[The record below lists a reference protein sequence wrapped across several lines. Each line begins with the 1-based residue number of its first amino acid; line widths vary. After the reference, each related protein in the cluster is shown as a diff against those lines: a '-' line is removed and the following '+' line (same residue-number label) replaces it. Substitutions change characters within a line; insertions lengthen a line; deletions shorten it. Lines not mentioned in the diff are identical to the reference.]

1 MLYERQH
8 LSILKSRMAEPRRRI
23 QIIMGPRQ
31 VGKSTLVG
39 QFTDSTDVPYDFFA
53 ADGVNRFDT
62 TWIPARWQE
71 ARMRMDL
78 HKSQEH
84 ILIIDEIQKILGWS
98 EQVKKEW
105 DADTR
110 NKRNL
115 KVILLGSSR
124 ILLEKGLNES
134 LEGRFEPIKM
144 GFWEW
149 QEMRDAFGFSIEQY
163 IYFGGFPGL
172 AHDINDEDRWRGLMD
187 SSIITPIL
195 TRDILEIE
203 EIRNPALLRQVF
215 ELACMESAKELSLT
229 KMQGTMNSGT
239 VPTIKNY
246 LNILDQTMTVK
257 PLQKYAPSPIKE
269 KNSVPKMQVYNSA
282 FRNRSGLYTFEE
294 ALTDAT
300 EWGRQ
305 VESAVGAYLANRSQL
320 DGFELLYW
328 RNDKKKE
335 CDYVLKNGQ
344 ALIAIEVKSSSAD
357 DTSGYELFKQLYAD
371 HITSAFIVGPEGLP
385 LDDFFSIDLK
395 TLFRKQ
401 R

>member
-1 MLYERQH
+1 MDYKRQH
-8 LSILKSRMAEPRRRI
+8 LSILKSRMGEPRKRI

-31 VGKSTLVG
+31 VGKSTLVY
-39 QFTDSTDVPYDFFA
+39 QFCDDIDTPYDYFS

-62 TWIPARWQE
+62 AWIPNHWQE
-71 ARMRMDL
+71 ARMKMDL
-78 HKSQEH
+78 HEDKER
-84 ILIIDEIQKILGWS
+84 ILIIDEVQKIEGWS

-105 DADTR
+105 DEDTR
-110 NKRNL
+110 KKRNL

-124 ILLEKGLNES
+124 VLLQKGLDES

-149 QEMRDAFGFSIEQY
+149 GEMRDAFGSTMQQY

-172 AHDINDEDRWRGLMD
+172 ALDIHDEDRWRDLMED
-187 SSIITPIL
+187 TIITPIL

-203 EIRNPALLRQVF
+203 GIRNPALLRQVF
-215 ELACMESAKELSLT
+215 ELACMESARELSLT

-239 VPTIKNY
+239 VPTIKSY

-257 PLQKYAPSPIKE
+257 PLQKYAPSIIKE

-282 FRNRSGLYTFEE
+282 FRNRYGQFTFEE
-294 ALTDAT
+294 AVTSPA

-305 VESAVGAYLANRSQL
+305 VESAVGAHLANRSQL
-320 DGFELLYW
+320 DGFDLLYW
-328 RNDKKKE
+328 RDDRKNE
-335 CDYVLKNGQ
+335 CDYVLKKGQ
-344 ALIAIEVKSSSAD
+344 SLVAIEVKSSSTE
-357 DTSGYELFKQLYAD
+357 DTTGFEKFKSLYAE

-385 LDDFFSIDLK
+385 LEDFFCLDLK
-395 TLFRKQ
+395 KLFRKE
-401 R
+401 

>member
-1 MLYERQH
+1 MQYERQH
-8 LSILKSRMAEPRRRI
+8 LAILKSRMAEPRRRM

-31 VGKSTLVG
+31 VGKSTLVY
-39 QFTDSTDVPYDFFA
+39 QFCDGLDTPYDFFS
-53 ADGVNRFDT
+53 ADGVGRFDT
-62 TWIPARWQE
+62 TWIPNHWQE
-71 ARMRMDL
+71 ARMKMDL
-78 HKSQEH
+78 HGDREH
-84 ILIIDEIQKILGWS
+84 IIIIDEVQKIFGWS

-105 DADTR
+105 DEDTR

-124 ILLEKGLNES
+124 VLLQKGLDES

-149 QEMRDAFGFSIEQY
+149 NEMRDAFGFTMLQY

-172 AHDINDEDRWRGLMD
+172 APDIHDEDRWRNLMED
-187 SSIITPIL
+187 SIITPIL

-215 ELACMESAKELSLT
+215 ELACMESARELSLT
-229 KMQGTMNSGT
+229 KMQGTMNGGT

-257 PLQKYAPSPIKE
+257 PLQKYAPSVVKE
-269 KNSVPKMQVYNSA
+269 KNSVPKMQVFNSA
-282 FRNRSGLYTFEE
+282 FRNRYGLFSYEE
-294 ALTDAT
+294 AVANPT

-305 VESAVGAYLANRSQL
+305 VESAVGAHLANRSLL

-328 RNDKKKE
+328 RDEHKKE
-335 CDYVLKNGQ
+335 CDYVLKKGQ
-344 ALIAIEVKSSSAD
+344 ALVAIEVKSSSAD
-357 DTSGYELFKQLYAD
+357 DTSGFEKFKELYGEHLTA
-371 HITSAFIVGPEGLP
+371 ALIVGPEGLP
-385 LDDFFSIDLK
+385 LEDFFEMDLK
-395 TLFRKQ
+395 QLFKKN
-401 R
+401 

>member
-1 MLYERQH
+1 MLYERQQ
-8 LSILKSRMAEPRRRI
+8 LTVLKSRMSELRRRM

-39 QFTDSTDVPYDFFA
+39 QFIDSTDVPFDFFA
-53 ADGVNRFDT
+53 ADAVNRYDT

-78 HKSQEH
+78 HEDREH
-84 ILIIDEIQKILGWS
+84 ILIIDEIQKIIGWS

-124 ILLEKGLNES
+124 VLLEKGLNES

-144 GFWEW
+144 GYWDW
-149 QEMRDAFGFSIEQY
+149 QEMRDAFDFNIEQY

-172 AHDINDEDRWRGLMD
+172 ASDINDEDRWRDLME
-187 SSIITPIL
+187 STIITPIL

-215 ELACMESAKELSLT
+215 ELACMESARELSLT

-257 PLQKYAPSPIKE
+257 PLQKYSPSPIKE

-282 FRNRSGLYTFEE
+282 VRNRYGLHTFEE

-305 VESAVGAYLANRSQL
+305 VESAVGAHLANRSQL

-335 CDYVLKNGQ
+335 CDYILKKGQ
-344 ALIAIEVKSSSAD
+344 ALVAIEVKSSSAD

-371 HITSAFIVGPEGLP
+371 RITSAFIVGPEGLP
-385 LDDFFSIDLK
+385 LEDFFCINLK
-395 TLFRKQ
+395 TLFRK
-401 R
+401 

>member
-1 MLYERQH
+1 MQFERQH
-8 LSILKSRMAEPRRRI
+8 LGILRRRMAEPRRRM

-31 VGKSTLVG
+31 VGKSTVVY
-39 QFTDSTDVPYDFFA
+39 QFCDDVDVPPYDYFS

-62 TWIPARWQE
+62 SWIPNRWQE
-71 ARMRMDL
+71 ARMKMDL
-78 HKSQEH
+78 HEDKEH
-84 ILIIDEIQKILGWS
+84 ILIIDEVQKIDGWS

-105 DADTR
+105 DEDTR
-110 NKRNL
+110 KKRNL

-124 ILLEKGLNES
+124 VLLQKGLEES
-134 LEGRFEPIKM
+134 LEGRFESIKM

-149 QEMRDAFGFSIEQY
+149 SEMRDAFGFTLQQY

-172 AHDINDEDRWRGLMD
+172 APDIGDEDRWRSLMED
-187 SSIITPIL
+187 TIISPIL

-215 ELACMESAKELSLT
+215 ELACIESARELSLT

-239 VPTIKNY
+239 VPTIKSY
-246 LNILDQTMTVK
+246 LNILDQTMAVK
-257 PLQKYAPSPIKE
+257 PMQKYALSVIKE

-282 FRNRSGLYTFEE
+282 FRNRYGQFSFEE
-294 ALTDAT
+294 AVTDPT

-305 VESAVGAYLANRSQL
+305 VESAVGAHLANRSQL

-328 RNDKKKE
+328 RDEHKKE
-335 CDYVLKNGQ
+335 CDYVLKKGQ
-344 ALIAIEVKSSSAD
+344 TLVAIEVKSNRAK
-357 DTSGYELFKQLYAD
+357 DTSGFELFRKIYAER
-371 HITSAFIVGPEGLP
+371 ITAAFIVGPEGLP
-385 LDDFFSIDLK
+385 LEDFFALDLNK
-395 TLFRKQ
+395 LFRK

>member
-1 MLYERQH
+1 MSEL
-8 LSILKSRMAEPRRRI
+8 RRRM

-39 QFTDSTDVPYDFFA
+39 QFIDSTDVPFDFFA
-53 ADGVNRFDT
+53 ADAVNRYDT

-78 HKSQEH
+78 HEDREH
-84 ILIIDEIQKILGWS
+84 ILIIDEIQKIIGWS

-124 ILLEKGLNES
+124 VLLEKGLNES

-144 GFWEW
+144 GYWDW
-149 QEMRDAFGFSIEQY
+149 QEMRDAFDFNIEQY

-172 AHDINDEDRWRGLMD
+172 ASDINDEDRWRDLME
-187 SSIITPIL
+187 STIITPIL

-215 ELACMESAKELSLT
+215 ELACMESARELSLT

-257 PLQKYAPSPIKE
+257 PLQKYSPSPIKE

-282 FRNRSGLYTFEE
+282 FRNRYGLHTFEE

-305 VESAVGAYLANRSQL
+305 VESAVGAHLANRSQL

-335 CDYVLKNGQ
+335 CDYILKKGQ
-344 ALIAIEVKSSSAD
+344 ALVAIEVKSSSAD

-371 HITSAFIVGPEGLP
+371 RITSAFIVGPEGLP
-385 LDDFFSIDLK
+385 LEDFFCINLK
-395 TLFRKQ
+395 TLFRK
-401 R
+401 

>member
-1 MLYERQH
+1 MLYERSH
-8 LSILKSRMAEPRRRI
+8 LALLKSRMAEPRRRM

-39 QFTDSTDVPYDFFA
+39 QFIDGIKTPFDSFA

-62 TWIPARWQE
+62 SWIPARWQE
-71 ARMRMDL
+71 ARMKMDL
-78 HKSQEH
+78 NRAAEH
-84 ILIIDEIQKILGWS
+84 ILIIDEIQKIIGWS

-110 NKRNL
+110 EKRNL

-124 ILLEKGLNES
+124 ALLEKGLNES
-134 LEGRFEPIKM
+134 LEGRFETIKM

-149 QEMRDAFGFSIEQY
+149 QEMHDAFGFNMQQY

-172 AHDINDEDRWRGLMD
+172 APDIRDEDRWRNLMED
-187 SSIITPIL
+187 TIITPIL

-215 ELACMESAKELSLT
+215 ELACMESARELSLT

-239 VPTIKNY
+239 VPTIKTY
-246 LNILDQTMTVK
+246 LNILDQTMSLK
-257 PLQKYAPSPIKE
+257 PIQKYSPSPIKE

-282 FRNRSGLYTFEE
+282 FRNRYGLYSFKE
-294 ALTDAT
+294 AMTDSA

-305 VESAVGAYLANRSQL
+305 VESAVGAHLANRSIL
-320 DGFELLYW
+320 DGFDLLYW
-328 RNDKKKE
+328 RNDRKKE
-335 CDYVLKNGQ
+335 CDYVLKKGQ
-344 ALIAIEVKSSSAD
+344 ALVAIEVKSSTAD
-357 DTSGYELFKQLYAD
+357 DTKGFQEFSKLYAEC
-371 HITSAFIVGPEGLP
+371 ITSALIVGPEGLP
-385 LDDFFSIDLK
+385 LDDFFRIDLK
-395 TLFRKQ
+395 SLFKK
-401 R
+401 

>member
-1 MLYERQH
+1 MLYERQQ
-8 LSILKSRMAEPRRRI
+8 LTVLKSRMSELRRRM

-39 QFTDSTDVPYDFFA
+39 QFIDSTDVPFDFFA
-53 ADGVNRFDT
+53 ADAVNRYDT

-78 HKSQEH
+78 HEDREH
-84 ILIIDEIQKILGWS
+84 ILIIDEIQKIIGWS

-124 ILLEKGLNES
+124 VLLEKGLNES

-144 GFWEW
+144 GYWDW
-149 QEMRDAFGFSIEQY
+149 QEMRDAFDFNIEQY

-172 AHDINDEDRWRGLMD
+172 ASDINDEDRWRDLME
-187 SSIITPIL
+187 STIITPIL

-215 ELACMESAKELSLT
+215 EIACMESARELSLT
-229 KMQGTMNSGT
+229 KMQGMMNSGT

-257 PLQKYAPSPIKE
+257 PLQKYSPSPIKE

-282 FRNRSGLYTFEE
+282 FRNRYGLHTFEE

-305 VESAVGAYLANRSQL
+305 VESAVGAHLANRSQL

-335 CDYVLKNGQ
+335 CDYILKKGQ
-344 ALIAIEVKSSSAD
+344 ALVAIEVKSSSAD

-371 HITSAFIVGPEGLP
+371 RITSAFIVGPEGLP
-385 LDDFFSIDLK
+385 LEDFFCINLK
-395 TLFRKQ
+395 TLFRK
-401 R
+401 

>member
-1 MLYERQH
+1 MAYQRQH
-8 LSILKSRMAEPRRRI
+8 LEILKSRMAEPRRRM

-31 VGKSTLVG
+31 VGKTTLVG
-39 QFTDSTDVPYDFFA
+39 QFTDSTDVPFDFFA
-53 ADGVNRFDT
+53 ADGVNRYDT
-62 TWIPARWQE
+62 TWIPTRWQE
-71 ARMRMDL
+71 ARMRMDI
-78 HKSQEH
+78 HKDQEH
-84 ILIIDEIQKILGWS
+84 ILIIDEVQKIIGWS

-124 ILLEKGLNES
+124 VLLEKGLDES
-134 LEGRFEPIKM
+134 LAGRFEPIKM

-149 QEMRDAFGFSIEQY
+149 PEMRDAFGFTMQQY

-172 AHDINDEDRWRGLMD
+172 APDIGNEDRWRDLME
-187 SSIITPIL
+187 SAIITPIL

-282 FRNRSGLYTFEE
+282 FRNRYGLYTFEE
-294 ALTDAT
+294 AVTNAT

-305 VESAVGAYLANRSQL
+305 VESAVGAHLANRSQI

-328 RNDKKKE
+328 RKDNKTE
-335 CDYVLKNGQ
+335 CDYILKKGQ
-344 ALIAIEVKSSSAD
+344 ALVAIEVKSSSAD
-357 DTSGYELFKQLYAD
+357 NAKGYELFRKLYSD
-371 HITSAFIVGPEGLP
+371 QITSAFIVGAEGLP
-385 LDDFFSIDLK
+385 LEDFFSLDLK
-395 TLFRKQ
+395 TLFRK
-401 R
+401 RM

>member
-1 MLYERQH
+1 MLYERQQ
-8 LSILKSRMAEPRRRI
+8 LTVLKSRMSELRRRM

-39 QFTDSTDVPYDFFA
+39 QFIDSTDVPFDFFA
-53 ADGVNRFDT
+53 ADAVNRYDT

-78 HKSQEH
+78 HEDREH
-84 ILIIDEIQKILGWS
+84 ILIIDEIQKIIGWS

-124 ILLEKGLNES
+124 VLLEKGLNES

-144 GFWEW
+144 GYWDW
-149 QEMRDAFGFSIEQY
+149 QEMRDAFDFNIEQY

-172 AHDINDEDRWRGLMD
+172 ASDINDEDRWRDLME
-187 SSIITPIL
+187 STIITPIL

-215 ELACMESAKELSLT
+215 ELACMESARELSLT

-257 PLQKYAPSPIKE
+257 PLQKYSSSPIKE

-282 FRNRSGLYTFEE
+282 FRNRYGLHTFEE

-305 VESAVGAYLANRSQL
+305 VESAVGAHLANRSQL
-320 DGFELLYW
+320 DGFELQYW

-335 CDYVLKNGQ
+335 CDYILKKGQ
-344 ALIAIEVKSSSAD
+344 ALVAIEVKSSSAD

-371 HITSAFIVGPEGLP
+371 RITSAFIVGPEGLP
-385 LDDFFSIDLK
+385 LEDFFCINLK
-395 TLFRKQ
+395 TLFRK
-401 R
+401 

>member
-1 MLYERQH
+1 MLYERQQ
-8 LSILKSRMAEPRRRI
+8 LTVLKSRMSELRRRM

-39 QFTDSTDVPYDFFA
+39 QFIDSTDVPFDYFA
-53 ADGVNRFDT
+53 ADAVNRYDT

-78 HKSQEH
+78 HEDREH
-84 ILIIDEIQKILGWS
+84 ILIIDEIQKIIGWS

-124 ILLEKGLNES
+124 VLLEKGLNES

-144 GFWEW
+144 GYWDW
-149 QEMRDAFGFSIEQY
+149 QEMRDAFDFNIEQY

-172 AHDINDEDRWRGLMD
+172 ASDINDEDRWRDLME
-187 SSIITPIL
+187 STIITPIL

-215 ELACMESAKELSLT
+215 ELACMESARELSLT

-257 PLQKYAPSPIKE
+257 PLQKYSPSPIKE

-282 FRNRSGLYTFEE
+282 FRNRYGLHTFEE

-305 VESAVGAYLANRSQL
+305 VESAVGAHLANRSQL

-335 CDYVLKNGQ
+335 CDYILKKGQ
-344 ALIAIEVKSSSAD
+344 ALVAIEVKSSSAD

-371 HITSAFIVGPEGLP
+371 RITSAFIVGPEGLP
-385 LDDFFSIDLK
+385 LEDFFCINLK
-395 TLFRKQ
+395 TLFRK
-401 R
+401 

>member
-1 MLYERQH
+1 MLYERQQ
-8 LSILKSRMAEPRRRI
+8 LTVLKSRMSELRRRM

-39 QFTDSTDVPYDFFA
+39 QFIDSTDVPFDFFA
-53 ADGVNRFDT
+53 ADAVNRYDT

-78 HKSQEH
+78 HEDREH
-84 ILIIDEIQKILGWS
+84 ILIIDEIQKIIGWS

-124 ILLEKGLNES
+124 VLLEKGLNES

-144 GFWEW
+144 GYWDW
-149 QEMRDAFGFSIEQY
+149 QEMRDAFDFNIEQY

-172 AHDINDEDRWRGLMD
+172 ASDINDEDRWRDLME
-187 SSIITPIL
+187 STIITPIL

-215 ELACMESAKELSLT
+215 ELACMESARVLSLT

-257 PLQKYAPSPIKE
+257 PLQKHSPSPIKE

-282 FRNRSGLYTFEE
+282 FRNRYGLHTFEE

-300 EWGRQ
+300 EWRRQ
-305 VESAVGAYLANRSQL
+305 VESAVGAHLANRSQL

-335 CDYVLKNGQ
+335 CDYILKKGQ
-344 ALIAIEVKSSSAD
+344 ALVAIEVKSSSAD

-371 HITSAFIVGPEGLP
+371 RITSAFIVGPEGLP
-385 LDDFFSIDLK
+385 LEDFFCINLK
-395 TLFRKQ
+395 TLFRK
-401 R
+401 